1 MAQTEAQRRAK
12 QKYDAKNYK
21 TIGIKCPIEE
31 YKVIGNAAEL
41 NNQTTSMF
49 SRNCIKYCLEN
60 NIIFAENNNSRQLFN
75 LRIQHNLTKTQ
86 ASEELKIPY
95 QEYVKYETG
104 NKNPSLDVLLK
115 ACKLYDVPQ
124 SYFGINS
131 DFIAVGNKGHTIQNS
146 DKSETLAV
154 SDDEFRAVKE
164 FLEEYR
170 KKIN

>member
-49 SRNCIKYCLEN
+49 SRNCIKYCIEN
-60 NIIFAENNNSRQLFN
+60 NVTFAENNTSRQLFD
-75 LRIQHNLTKTQ
+75 LRTQHNLTPTQ
-86 ASEELKIPY
+86 ASEELCVERQKYIN
-95 QEYVKYETG
+95 YETG
-104 NKNPSLDVLLK
+104 NENPPLNVLLK
-115 ACKLYDVPQ
+115 ACKLYNVPQ

-131 DFIAVGNKGHTIQNS
+131 DLVAVGNKGYSIENHDN
-146 DKSETLAV
+146 SETIVVTAE
-154 SDDEFRAVKE
+154 EFIAIKE
-164 FLEEYR
+164 FLKEFR
-170 KKIN
+170 NK